1 MTINIF
7 MYNYIG
13 DKARW
18 DLHDMSH
25 VCKSMAKS
33 NFTFFFILHVYC
45 YNKSQLFFSINI
57 FIPRQTTTTSNN
69 TFSTIDNVSL
79 NNILVNTR
87 AVVRRKRQ
95 FFFYFLCSSIVLFN
109 AGIKILNFKQLVT
122 LQIPIWC

>member
-1 MTINIF
+1 MN
-7 MYNYIG
+7 MYIG

-18 DLHDMSH
+18 DLHDISH

-33 NFTFFFILHVYC
+33 NFFILHVYC
-45 YNKSQLFFSINI
+45 YNNSQLFFSINI

-69 TFSTIDNVSL
+69 TFSTIDNVSP

-95 FFFYFLCSSIVLFN
+95 LFTFCAVL
-109 AGIKILNFKQLVT
+109 
-122 LQIPIWC
+122 